1 MTIFE
6 FLVAFAAILAG
17 LGATRLLHAFPY
29 VFNKDKSFW
38 LHQLIFLYTIINAIG
53 AWWATWSMSKV
64 ERWDLLKFASY
75 ILYFGVFFLL
85 CDLIAPNNSEKI
97 DSWKDHFFK
106 IRKSFYICNIFLAQF
121 FYLNQTYVLEIDNYE
136 FFVIYLVWTVTSI
149 LGTISDNY
157 KTQSILVVFT
167 FLYVLILNISKFIM
181 ESPMFH

>member
-17 LGATRLLHAFPY
+17 LGAARLLHALPY
-29 VFNKDKSFW
+29 VFSKNKSFW

-97 DSWKDHFFK
+97 DSWKNHFFK
-106 IRKSFYICNIFLAQF
+106 IRKSFYICNIF
-121 FYLNQTYVLEIDNYE
+121 
-136 FFVIYLVWTVTSI
+136 
-149 LGTISDNY
+149 
-157 KTQSILVVFT
+157 
-167 FLYVLILNISKFIM
+167 
-181 ESPMFH
+181 